1 MCIAQRFF
9 KYLRTLFCVHRATLL
24 QVSTNI
30 ILCASRN
37 VTSSIYE
44 HYFVCIAQRFIKYLQ
59 TLFCVHRATFLQVST
74 NIILCAS
81 RNVTSSIYEHYFVC
95 IAQRF
100 LKYLYLRTLFRVHR
114 ASFLQVSTNII
125 LCIRTFYSVG
135 CDEIFKYLLCAF
147 VAGYSLQ
154 KKKLYL
160 HLKIIKKKTRSS
172 PCYATA
178 NRTTQPLSYRSAERP
193 THLVSK
199 QLAAFL
205 HQQPEPEKVRG
216 KGKTSTTK
224 ISLTL
229 CCMIYFFRR
238 FFEI

>member
-1 MCIAQRFF
+1 MHRAKFHQVSINIILCASRNVSSSIYEHYFVCIAQRYF
-9 KYLRTLFCVHRATLL
+9 KYLRTLFCVHRATFLEVS
-24 QVSTNI
+24 VSTNI
-30 ILCASRN
+30 ISCASSI
-37 VTSSIYE
+37 VSSSIYE
-44 HYFVCIAQRFIKYLQ
+44 HYFVYQNLLQ
-59 TLFCVHRATFLQVST
+59 CWLWWDFQIFVVCFCR
-74 NIILCAS
+74 
-81 RNVTSSIYEHYFVC
+81 
-95 IAQRF
+95 
-100 LKYLYLRTLFRVHR
+100 RVQC
-114 ASFLQVSTNII
+114 S
-125 LCIRTFYSVG
+125 
-135 CDEIFKYLLCAF
+135 
-147 VAGYSLQ
+147 
-154 KKKLYL
+154 KKTLYL
-160 HLKIIKKKTRSS
+160 HLKIIKKTRSS